1 MSAEVPKVQKGKFK
15 MKYSLDAF
23 MYQENIFLFKIQLLV
38 NKKPKQLTLPLGLN
52 PLATQE
58 GRKGCQ
64 KKDNGIK
71 IRKNNNKMCMK
82 KSTSYY

>member
-1 MSAEVPKVQKGKFK
+1 MPLCIKKIFCFS
-15 MKYSLDAF
+15 KYS
-23 MYQENIFLFKIQLLV
+23 LLV

-71 IRKNNNKMCMK
+71 IRKTIIKCAWKNLQAIIDC
-82 KSTSYY
+82 

>member
-23 MYQENIFLFKIQLLV
+23 MYQENIFLFKVQLLV

-58 GRKGCQ
+58 GRKGCR